1 MRTAVNQ
8 LVRRA
13 LTWNGTEGVH
23 SLEESVLLGL
33 RRPGL
38 GLDKDDVINPGGT
51 TQSEGRSVGGG
62 HCFDMREGGAA
73 EEGGRVAGN
82 SLYLCIL

>member
-1 MRTAVNQ
+1 
-8 LVRRA
+8 
-13 LTWNGTEGVH
+13 
-23 SLEESVLLGL
+23 
-33 RRPGL
+33 
-38 GLDKDDVINPGGT
+38 VINPGGT

-73 EEGGRVAGN
+73 EEGGRGAGN